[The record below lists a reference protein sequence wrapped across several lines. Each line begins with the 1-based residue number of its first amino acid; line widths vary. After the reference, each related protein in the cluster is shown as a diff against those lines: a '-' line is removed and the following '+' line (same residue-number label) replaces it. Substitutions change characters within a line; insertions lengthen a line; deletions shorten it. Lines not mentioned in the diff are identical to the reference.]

1 MARWLP
7 EKVNDLS
14 EKAWSDKSN
23 WNTLTRECYDFALPD
38 RNPYTFNGTG
48 LPQGKGVP
56 QGQDKSSRKVFDSTL
71 MCDAFRLT
79 NRIQSELFPIGN
91 QWAAFVPGAF
101 VNPAQQHQA
110 RIELHNLQEIVFA
123 AIALSNFDLAI
134 AEWLLELVVAGTA
147 CMLVQR
153 GDDADPIIF
162 QAVPQSHVAL
172 REGAF
177 GRIDMISRKHK
188 MRRSLIPANWFD
200 ARMGMLVEEVE
211 NPKQDND
218 TEVDLIDVTYFD
230 REANVWYYDVLA
242 LNYGK
247 AGNHTRIVER
257 TYKVSPWVVARW
269 SKAAGEVQ
277 GRSLVSLALPDARVL
292 SAVKSYLLKQAALA
306 IGGVFLVRNDGVI
319 NANNVRIFPGATIP
333 VRTTGGTNGASIAPL
348 QVGGDVQL
356 AQLVVEDLVNSI
368 HKIML
373 NTGIPEIK
381 DGVRT
386 ATEWIARQEE
396 LQQSLGA
403 PFARVLK
410 EGIVPMLE
418 AAIMVLGEM
427 NVIPLPASGRIKL
440 NNGEIA
446 VKFASPLVQGQNIR
460 EVEALRN
467 AMLATKEMAGDE
479 MSMLSFKVEDVGNWV
494 GGKLGVD
501 PNMMRQPDE
510 KQKLEAAVG
519 QLMAM
524 RAGAMPQV
532 GPTGAGAVPLPANSQ
547 RNAATPLAA

>member
-1 MARWLP
+1 MARWSE
-7 EKVNDLS
+7 EKVIDLS
-14 EKAWSDKSN
+14 DKAWTEKRHWD
-23 WNTLTRECYDFALPD
+23 TLVRECYDFALPD

-48 LPQGKGVP
+48 LPQGKGATP
-56 QGQDKSSRKVFDSTL
+56 GQDKTSRKVFDSTL
-71 MCDAFRLT
+71 MTDAFRLT

-91 QWAAFVPGAF
+91 QWASFVPGALL
-101 VNPAQQHQA
+101 NPKVKDQA
-110 RIELHNLQEIVFA
+110 SRELHALQETVFA
-123 AIALSNFDLAI
+123 AIALSNFDLSI

-162 QAVPQSHVAL
+162 QSVPQSHVAL

-188 MRRSLIPANWFD
+188 MRQSLIKAHWPD
-200 ARMGMLVEEVE
+200 ASVAELDQVEGNEDPECEV
-211 NPKQDND
+211 
-218 TEVDLIDVTYFD
+218 VDVTYFERAD
-230 REANVWYYDVLA
+230 GLWYYDVLVM
-242 LNYGK
+242 NHGK
-247 AGNHTRIVER
+247 SAQRKRVAKR
-257 TYKVSPWVVARW
+257 QFKVCPWIIARW

-292 SAVKSYLLKQAALA
+292 SAVKSYILKQAALS

-319 NANNVRIFPGATIP
+319 NANNIRIFPGATIP
-333 VRTTGGTNGASIAPL
+333 VRATGGTAGASVAPL
-348 QVGGDVQL
+348 EVGGNVQL
-356 AQLVVEDLVNSI
+356 AQLVIDDLVNSI

-373 NTGIPEIK
+373 NNGVPEIT

-386 ATEWIARQEE
+386 ATEWIERMKD

-427 NVIPLPASGRIKL
+427 NVIALPESGKIKL
-440 NNGEIA
+440 NNGEIS

-467 AMLATKEMAGDE
+467 AILATKEMAGDE
-479 MSMLSFKVEDVGNWV
+479 GAMLAFKVEEVGAFV
-494 GGKLGVD
+494 GGKLGVV
-501 PNMMRQPDE
+501 PTLIRTPDE
-510 KQKLEAAVG
+510 RKGLETMAGKLAAM
-519 QLMAM
+519 Q
-524 RAGAMPQV
+524 AGGMPQV
-532 GPTGAGAVPLPANSQ
+532 GGAGGVMPTPANSQ
-547 RNAATPLAA
+547 QQAMPLAA